1 MALFL
6 KQAKFKNGKIY
17 LSIVDGYWKDGKV
30 KQKVYQKLG
39 YLDDLKK
46 QYSDPIAYYKSYV
59 EELKKEFMTKITTT
73 FDTTKDND
81 FDDDTFNIGYTY
93 LKKIFQEL
101 NISNILKNKQYSTDI
116 EYSLPK
122 ACELLTYSR
131 ILNPGSIKYTYEHK
145 NDFFEPFD
153 LSLDDLY
160 RSLKPLLNCKEDIF
174 KTIWENTKDT
184 YNRDASTSYYDCTN
198 YYFEIEYDDED
209 TLNDKGEIIK
219 KGLRKRGPE
228 KNHRPDP
235 IVEMGLL
242 LDKQGFPIS
251 YNLFSGNTSE
261 KETLVPEIDN
271 IKRRHNINKV
281 IVVADRGLNC
291 SDNMIKLAGI
301 DLDKENRDGYIYG
314 QSVRGADQEFKNWI
328 LSDNYK
334 TDKIIDDEGNEIIFK
349 HKSRIY
355 PKKMYIT
362 RDDKGLTKSGN
373 KKKQTILVDQKQ
385 MVYYSQKYADIQK
398 RDRQM
403 VIEKAKDLIK
413 NPGAY
418 TKATSYGAAGYINN
432 IKFDKETGVVSNGTE
447 LTLNEEKINE
457 DAKYD
462 GYYSIVTSEEK
473 LSDLELRNIYRGLA
487 KIEETFKI
495 TKSEFNARPIN
506 VRLEDHIDAHFLIC
520 FISLVIIRILQN
532 KSNEK
537 YSIKNLL
544 EKMKN
549 FKCTHETGNLYK
561 FIGYKPEIQ
570 YLNRKFELNMD
581 KKYDTR
587 ENIKKFLKDKIYLV
601 SMLHYLLPHYH
612 QLFYIFHYLLTSI
625 HHSIFQ
631 LILNLFH
638 YQNHHNL

>member
-1 MALFL
+1 MSLFL
-6 KQAKFKNGKIY
+6 KTTKYKNGKIY
-17 LSIVDGYWKDGKV
+17 LSIVDGYRVNGKV

-46 QYSDPIAYYKSYV
+46 QFDDPIAHYKNYV
-59 EELKKEFMTKITTT
+59 EELKKEFIIKITTT
-73 FDTTKDND
+73 FDITKDND
-81 FDDDTFNIGYTY
+81 FEDDTFNIGYTY
-93 LKKIFQEL
+93 LKNIFQEL
-101 NISNILKNKQYSTDI
+101 NISNVLKNKQYSTDI
-116 EYSLPK
+116 EYSLSK

-145 NDFFEPFD
+145 NQFFEPFD

-160 RSLKPLLNCKEDIF
+160 RSLKPLLECKEDIF
-174 KTIWENTKDT
+174 KTIWESTKDT

-209 TLNDKGEIIK
+209 TLNENGEIIK

-261 KETLVPEIDN
+261 KETLIPEIDN
-271 IKRRHNINKV
+271 IKRRHNIEKV

-291 SDNMIKLAGI
+291 SDNMIKMAGI

-314 QSVRGADQEFKNWI
+314 QSVRGADQEFKNWV
-328 LSDNYK
+328 LSGDYK
-334 TDKIIDDEGNEIIFK
+334 IDKIIDDNENEIIFK

-362 RDDKGLTKSGN
+362 RDDKGLTKNGN

-385 MVYYSQKYADIQK
+385 MVYYSQKYADKQK

-413 NPGAY
+413 NPSAY

-432 IKFDKETGVVSNGTE
+432 IKFDKETGLVSNGTE
-447 LTLNEEKINE
+447 LSLNEEKINE

-462 GYYSIVTSEEK
+462 GYYSIVTSEEN

-520 FISLVIIRILQN
+520 FISLIIIRILQN
-532 KSNEK
+532 KTNEK
-537 YSIKNLL
+537 YSIKQLL

-570 YLNRKFELNMD
+570 YLNRKLELTLD

-587 ENIKKFLKDKIYLV
+587 ENIKKILKY
-601 SMLHYLLPHYH
+601 
-612 QLFYIFHYLLTSI
+612 
-625 HHSIFQ
+625 
-631 LILNLFH
+631 
-638 YQNHHNL
+638 

>member
-1 MALFL
+1 MSLFL
-6 KQAKFKNGKIY
+6 KTTKYKNGKIY
-17 LSIVDGYWKDGKV
+17 LSIVDGYRVNGKV

-46 QYSDPIAYYKSYV
+46 QFDDPIAHYKNYV
-59 EELKKEFMTKITTT
+59 EELKKEFIIKITTT
-73 FDTTKDND
+73 FDITKDND
-81 FDDDTFNIGYTY
+81 FEDDTFNIGYTY
-93 LKKIFQEL
+93 LKNIFQEL
-101 NISNILKNKQYSTDI
+101 NISNVLKNKQYSTDI
-116 EYSLPK
+116 EYSLSK

-131 ILNPGSIKYTYEHK
+131 ILDPGSIKYTYEHK
-145 NDFFEPFD
+145 NQFFEPFD

-160 RSLKPLLNCKEDIF
+160 RSLKPLLECKEDIF
-174 KTIWENTKDT
+174 KTIWENTKDA

-261 KETLVPEIDN
+261 KETLIPEIDN
-271 IKRRHNINKV
+271 IKRRHNIEKV

-291 SDNMIKLAGI
+291 SDNMIKMAGI

-314 QSVRGADQEFKNWI
+314 QSVRGADQEFKNWV
-328 LSDNYK
+328 LSGDYK
-334 TDKIIDDEGNEIIFK
+334 IDKIIDDDDNEIIFK
-349 HKSRIY
+349 HKSRVY

-362 RDDKGLTKSGN
+362 RDDKGLTKNGN

-385 MVYYSQKYADIQK
+385 MVYYSQKYADKQK

-413 NPGAY
+413 NPSSY

-447 LTLNEEKINE
+447 LSLNEEKINE

-462 GYYSIVTSEEK
+462 GYYSIVTSEEN

-532 KSNEK
+532 KTNEK
-537 YSIKNLL
+537 YSLKKLL

-570 YLNRKFELNMD
+570 YLNRKLELNMD

-587 ENIKKFLKDKIYLV
+587 ENIKKILKY
-601 SMLHYLLPHYH
+601 
-612 QLFYIFHYLLTSI
+612 
-625 HHSIFQ
+625 
-631 LILNLFH
+631 
-638 YQNHHNL
+638 

>member
-1 MALFL
+1 MSLFL
-6 KQAKFKNGKIY
+6 KVSKFKNGKTY
-17 LSIVDGYWKDGKV
+17 LSIVDGYRANGKV

-46 QYSDPIAYYKSYV
+46 QFDDPITHYKNYV
-59 EELKKEFMTKITTT
+59 NELKLEFETKITTT
-73 FDTTKDND
+73 FNIKQDND
-81 FDDDTFNIGYTY
+81 FDDDTFNIGYSY

-101 NISNILKNKQYSTDI
+101 NIIDVLKNKQHSTDI
-116 EYSLPK
+116 EYSLSK

-131 ILNPGSIKYTYEHK
+131 ILNPGSIKHTFENK
-145 NDFFEPFD
+145 NQFFEPFD

-160 RSLKPLLNCKEDIF
+160 RSLKPLLDCKENIF
-174 KTIWENTKDT
+174 KTIWDNTIDI

-209 TLNDKGEIIK
+209 IKDANGEIIK

-251 YNLFSGNTSE
+251 YNLFPGNTSE
-261 KETLVPEIDN
+261 KETLFPEIHN
-271 IKRRHNINKV
+271 IKRRHNIDRV

-291 SDNMIKLAGI
+291 SDNMIKMAGI

-328 LSDNYK
+328 LSGGFIE
-334 TDKIIDDEGNEIIFK
+334 DKIIDDDGNEIIFI

-373 KKKQTILVDQKQ
+373 KKKQSITVDQKQ
-385 MVYYSQKYADIQK
+385 MVYYSQKYADKQK

-403 VIEKAKDLIK
+403 VIEKAKDLIN
-413 NPGAY
+413 NPGAF
-418 TKATSYGAAGYINN
+418 TRATSYGAAGYINN
-432 IKFDKETGVVSNGTE
+432 IKFDKETGAVSNGSELSLNIEKITE
-447 LTLNEEKINE
+447 EEKL
-457 DAKYD
+457 D
-462 GYYSIVTSEEK
+462 GYYSIVTSEEN
-473 LSDLELRNIYRGLA
+473 LSDIELRNIYKGLA

-495 TKSEFNARPIN
+495 TKSEFNARPVN

-520 FISLVIIRILQN
+520 FISLVIVRILQDKIAN
-532 KSNEK
+532 K
-537 YSIKNLL
+537 YTLKNLL

-549 FKCTHETGNLYK
+549 FKCTHITGNLYK
-561 FIGYKPEIQ
+561 SFGYKPEIQ
-570 YLNRKFELNMD
+570 YLNQILQLNLD
-581 KKYDTR
+581 KKYNTR
-587 ENIKKFLKDKIYLV
+587 ENIKKILKY
-601 SMLHYLLPHYH
+601 
-612 QLFYIFHYLLTSI
+612 
-625 HHSIFQ
+625 
-631 LILNLFH
+631 
-638 YQNHHNL
+638 

>member
-1 MALFL
+1 MSLFL
-6 KQAKFKNGKIY
+6 KTAKYKNGKTY
-17 LSIVDGYWKDGKV
+17 LSIVDGYRVDGKV
-30 KQKVYQKLG
+30 KQKVYKKIG
-39 YLDDLKK
+39 YLEDLEKQFDDPISHFKKEVEILKK
-46 QYSDPIAYYKSYV
+46 QFIS
-59 EELKKEFMTKITTT
+59 KITTT
-73 FDTTKDND
+73 FDINQDNT
-81 FDDDTFNIGYTY
+81 FEDDTFNIGYAY
-93 LKKIFQEL
+93 LKTIFKEL
-101 NISNILKNKQYSTDI
+101 DINSVLKNKQYSSNI
-116 EYSLPK
+116 EYSLFK

-131 ILNPGSIKYTYEHK
+131 ILDPGSIKYTYEHK
-145 NDFFEPFD
+145 NQFFEPFD

-160 RSLKPLLNCKEDIF
+160 RCLNPLLDCKEDIF
-174 KTIWENTKDT
+174 KTIWENTKEE
-184 YNRDASTSYYDCTN
+184 YHRDASTSYYDCTN

-209 TLNDKGEIIK
+209 IKNEDGEIIK

-261 KETLVPEIDN
+261 KETLIPEIHN
-271 IKRRHNINKV
+271 IKRRHNIDKV

-291 SDNMIKLAGI
+291 SDNMIKMAGI

-328 LSDNYK
+328 LSGDYK
-334 TDKIIDDEGNEIIFK
+334 IDKIIDDEGNKIIFK

-373 KKKQTILVDQKQ
+373 KKKQSITVDQKQ
-385 MVYYSQKYADIQK
+385 MVYYSQKYADKQK

-418 TKATSYGAAGYINN
+418 TRATSYGAAGYINN
-432 IKFDKETGVVSNGTE
+432 IKFDKETGVVSNGSE
-447 LTLNEEKINE
+447 LSLNIEKITE
-457 DAKYD
+457 DEKLD
-462 GYYSIVTSEEK
+462 GYYSIVTSEEN
-473 LSDLELRNIYRGLA
+473 LSDLELRNIYKGLS

-506 VRLEDHIDAHFLIC
+506 VRLEDHIEAHFLIC
-520 FISLVIIRILQN
+520 FIALVIIRILQDKINN
-532 KSNEK
+532 K
-537 YSIKNLL
+537 YTIKNLL
-544 EKMKN
+544 ENMKN

-570 YLNRKFELNMD
+570 YLNRKFGLNMD

-587 ENIKKFLKDKIYLV
+587 ENIKKILKY
-601 SMLHYLLPHYH
+601 
-612 QLFYIFHYLLTSI
+612 
-625 HHSIFQ
+625 
-631 LILNLFH
+631 
-638 YQNHHNL
+638 

>member
-1 MALFL
+1 MSLFL
-6 KQAKFKNGKIY
+6 KTAKYKNGKTY
-17 LSIVDGYWKDGKV
+17 LSIVDGYRVDGKV
-30 KQKVYQKLG
+30 KQKVYKKIG
-39 YLDDLKK
+39 YLEDLEKQFDDPISHFKKEVEILKK
-46 QYSDPIAYYKSYV
+46 QFIS
-59 EELKKEFMTKITTT
+59 KITTT
-73 FDTTKDND
+73 FDINQDNT
-81 FDDDTFNIGYTY
+81 FEDDTFNIGYAY
-93 LKKIFQEL
+93 LKTIFKEL
-101 NISNILKNKQYSTDI
+101 DINSVLKNKQYSSNI
-116 EYSLPK
+116 KYSLSR

-131 ILNPGSIKYTYEHK
+131 ILDPGSIKYTYEHK
-145 NDFFEPFD
+145 NQFFEPFD

-160 RSLKPLLNCKEDIF
+160 RCLNSLLDCKEDIF
-174 KTIWENTKDT
+174 KTIWKNTKEE
-184 YNRDASTSYYDCTN
+184 YHRDASTSYYDCTN

-209 TLNDKGEIIK
+209 IKNEDGEIIK

-261 KETLVPEIDN
+261 KETLIPEIHN
-271 IKRRHNINKV
+271 IKRRHNIDKV

-291 SDNMIKLAGI
+291 SDNMIKMAGI

-328 LSDNYK
+328 LSGDYK
-334 TDKIIDDEGNEIIFK
+334 IDKIIDDEGNEIIFK

-373 KKKQTILVDQKQ
+373 KKKQSITVDQKQ
-385 MVYYSQKYADIQK
+385 MVYYSQKYADKQK

-418 TKATSYGAAGYINN
+418 TRATSYGAAGYINN
-432 IKFDKETGVVSNGTE
+432 IKFDKETGVVSNGSE
-447 LTLNEEKINE
+447 LSLNIEKITE
-457 DAKYD
+457 DEKLD
-462 GYYSIVTSEEK
+462 GYYSIVTSEEN
-473 LSDLELRNIYRGLA
+473 LSDLELRNIYKGLS

-506 VRLEDHIDAHFLIC
+506 VRLEDHIEAHFLIC
-520 FISLVIIRILQN
+520 FIALVIIRILQDKINN
-532 KSNEK
+532 K
-537 YSIKNLL
+537 YTIKNLL
-544 EKMKN
+544 ENMKN

-570 YLNRKFELNMD
+570 YLNRKFGLNMD

-587 ENIKKFLKDKIYLV
+587 ENIKKILKY
-601 SMLHYLLPHYH
+601 
-612 QLFYIFHYLLTSI
+612 
-625 HHSIFQ
+625 
-631 LILNLFH
+631 
-638 YQNHHNL
+638 

>member
-1 MALFL
+1 MSLFL
-6 KQAKFKNGKIY
+6 KTAKYKNGKTF
-17 LSIVDGYWKDGKV
+17 LSIVDGYRVNGKV

-39 YLDDLKK
+39 YLDDLEK
-46 QYSDPIAYYKSYV
+46 QFEDPINHYKNYV
-59 EELKKEFMTKITTT
+59 NELKAEFETQVTTT
-73 FDTTKDND
+73 FDTKQDND
-81 FDDDTFNIGYTY
+81 FDNDTFNIGYSY
-93 LKKIFQEL
+93 LKRIFQEL
-101 NISNILKNKQYSTDI
+101 NISNVLKNKQYNINI
-116 EYSLPK
+116 EYSLSK

-131 ILNPGSIKYTYEHK
+131 ILNPGSIKCSYEHK
-145 NDFFEPFD
+145 NEFFEPFD

-160 RSLKPLLNCKEDIF
+160 RSLKPLLECKEEIF

-198 YYFEIEYDDED
+198 YYFEIEYDDKD
-209 TLNDKGEIIK
+209 IVNDNGETVK

-261 KETLVPEIDN
+261 KETLVPELQN

-291 SDNMIKLAGI
+291 SDNMIKTAGL
-301 DLDKENRDGYIYG
+301 DLDKPNRDGYIYG
-314 QSVRGADQEFKNWI
+314 QSIRGANDEFKKWV
-328 LSDNYK
+328 LSDGYK
-334 TDKIIDDEGNEIIFK
+334 IDTIVNDDGEEIVFK
-349 HKSRIY
+349 HKSRVY

-373 KKKQTILVDQKQ
+373 KKKQAITVDQKQ
-385 MVYYSQKYADIQK
+385 MVYYSQKYADKQK

-413 NPGAY
+413 NPSAY
-418 TKATSYGAAGYINN
+418 TKATSYGAAGYVNN
-432 IKFDKETGVVSNGTE
+432 IKFDKETGVVIEDST
-447 LTLNEEKINE
+447 LSLNEDKINE
-457 DAKYD
+457 EAKYD
-462 GYYSIVTSEEK
+462 GYYSIVTSEEN
-473 LSDLELRNIYRGLA
+473 LSDLELRNIYKGLA

-532 KSNEK
+532 KVNEK
-537 YSIKNLL
+537 YTIKSLL

-570 YLNRKFELNMD
+570 CLNRKFELNID
-581 KKYDTR
+581 KKYNTR
-587 ENIKKFLKDKIYLV
+587 ENIKKILKY
-601 SMLHYLLPHYH
+601 
-612 QLFYIFHYLLTSI
+612 
-625 HHSIFQ
+625 
-631 LILNLFH
+631 
-638 YQNHHNL
+638 

>member
-1 MALFL
+1 MSLFI
-6 KQAKFKNGKIY
+6 KKYKTSYGKTHC
-17 LSIVDGYWKDGKV
+17 SIVDGYRVNGKI
-30 KQKVYQKLG
+30 KHKTIKKYG
-39 YLDDLKK
+39 YLEDLEKEFD
-46 QYSDPIAYYKSYV
+46 DPIAFLDI
-59 EELKKEFMTKITTT
+59 ELANLKKEFESKVTAT
-73 FDTTKDND
+73 FDKKEFNT
-81 FDDDTFNIGYTY
+81 FDDDTFNIGYAY
-93 LKKIFQEL
+93 LKTIFKEL
-101 NISNILKNKQYSTDI
+101 DISSVLKSKQYSSNM
-116 EYSLPK
+116 EYSLSK
-122 ACELLTYSR
+122 VCELLTYSR
-131 ILNPGSIKYTYEHK
+131 ILDPGSIKYTYEHK
-145 NDFFEPFD
+145 NQFFEPFD

-174 KTIWENTKDT
+174 KTIWENTKEK

-209 TLNDKGEIIK
+209 IKNDEGEIIK
-219 KGLRKRGPE
+219 KGIRKRGPE

-251 YNLFSGNTSE
+251 YNLFPGNTSE
-261 KETLVPEIDN
+261 KETLIPEIHN
-271 IKRRHNINKV
+271 IKRRHNIDKV

-291 SDNMIKLAGI
+291 SDNMIKMAGI

-328 LSDNYK
+328 LSGDYI

-373 KKKQTILVDQKQ
+373 KKKQSITVDQKQ
-385 MVYYSQKYADIQK
+385 MVYYSQKYADKQK

-418 TKATSYGAAGYINN
+418 TRATSYGAAGYINN
-432 IKFDKETGVVSNGTE
+432 IKFDKETGVVSNGSE
-447 LTLNEEKINE
+447 LSLNIEKISE
-457 DAKYD
+457 DEKLD
-462 GYYSIVTSEEK
+462 GYYSIVTSEEN
-473 LSDLELRNIYRGLA
+473 LSDLELRNIYKGLS

-520 FISLVIIRILQN
+520 FIGLVIIRILQDKIAN
-532 KSNEK
+532 K
-537 YSIKNLL
+537 YTLKNLL

-549 FKCTHETGNLYK
+549 FKCTHATGNLYK

-570 YLNRKFELNMD
+570 HLNRKLQINLDM
-581 KKYDTR
+581 KYNTR
-587 ENIKKFLKDKIYLV
+587 EEIRKILKY
-601 SMLHYLLPHYH
+601 
-612 QLFYIFHYLLTSI
+612 
-625 HHSIFQ
+625 
-631 LILNLFH
+631 
-638 YQNHHNL
+638 

>member
-1 MALFL
+1 MSLFL
-6 KQAKFKNGKIY
+6 KTAKYKNGKTY
-17 LSIVDGYWKDGKV
+17 LSIVDGYRVDGKV
-30 KQKVYQKLG
+30 KQKVYKKIG
-39 YLDDLKK
+39 YLEDLEKQFDDPISHFKKEVEILKK
-46 QYSDPIAYYKSYV
+46 QFIS
-59 EELKKEFMTKITTT
+59 KITTT
-73 FDTTKDND
+73 FDINQDNT
-81 FDDDTFNIGYTY
+81 FDDDTFNIGYAY
-93 LKKIFQEL
+93 LKTIFKEL
-101 NISNILKNKQYSTDI
+101 DINSVLKNKQYSSNI
-116 EYSLPK
+116 EYSLSK

-131 ILNPGSIKYTYEHK
+131 ILDPGSIKYTYEHK
-145 NDFFEPFD
+145 NQFFEPFD

-160 RSLKPLLNCKEDIF
+160 RCLNPLLDCKEDIF
-174 KTIWENTKDT
+174 KTIWKNTKEE
-184 YNRDASTSYYDCTN
+184 YHRDASTSYYDCTN
-198 YYFEIEYDDED
+198 YYFEIEYDDADIKNED
-209 TLNDKGEIIK
+209 GEIIK

-261 KETLVPEIDN
+261 KETLIPEIHN
-271 IKRRHNINKV
+271 IKRRHNIDKV

-291 SDNMIKLAGI
+291 SDNMIKMAGI
-301 DLDKENRDGYIYG
+301 DLDKENRDGYVYG

-328 LSDNYK
+328 LSGDYK
-334 TDKIIDDEGNEIIFK
+334 IDKIIDDEGNKIIFK

-373 KKKQTILVDQKQ
+373 KKKQSITVDQKQ
-385 MVYYSQKYADIQK
+385 MVYYSQKYADKQK

-418 TKATSYGAAGYINN
+418 TRATSYGATGYINN
-432 IKFDKETGVVSNGTE
+432 IKFDKETGVVSNGSE
-447 LTLNEEKINE
+447 LSLNIEKITE
-457 DAKYD
+457 DEKLD
-462 GYYSIVTSEEK
+462 GYYSIVTSEEN
-473 LSDLELRNIYRGLA
+473 LSDLELRNIYKGLS

-506 VRLEDHIDAHFLIC
+506 VRLEDHIEAHFLIC
-520 FISLVIIRILQN
+520 FIALVIIRILQDKINN
-532 KSNEK
+532 K
-537 YSIKNLL
+537 YTIKNLL
-544 EKMKN
+544 ENMKK

-570 YLNRKFELNMD
+570 YLNRKFGLNMD

-587 ENIKKFLKDKIYLV
+587 ENIKKILKY
-601 SMLHYLLPHYH
+601 
-612 QLFYIFHYLLTSI
+612 
-625 HHSIFQ
+625 
-631 LILNLFH
+631 
-638 YQNHHNL
+638 

>member
-1 MALFL
+1 MSLFL
-6 KQAKFKNGKIY
+6 KTAKYKNGKTY
-17 LSIVDGYWKDGKV
+17 LSIVDGYRVDGKV
-30 KQKVYQKLG
+30 KQKVYKKIG
-39 YLDDLKK
+39 YLEDLEKQFDDPISHFKKEVEILKK
-46 QYSDPIAYYKSYV
+46 QFIS
-59 EELKKEFMTKITTT
+59 KITTT
-73 FDTTKDND
+73 FDINQDNT
-81 FDDDTFNIGYTY
+81 FEDDTFNIGYAY
-93 LKKIFQEL
+93 LKTIFKEL
-101 NISNILKNKQYSTDI
+101 DINSVLKNKQYSSNI
-116 EYSLPK
+116 QYSLSR

-131 ILNPGSIKYTYEHK
+131 ILEPGSIKYTYEHK
-145 NDFFEPFD
+145 NQFFEPFD

-160 RSLKPLLNCKEDIF
+160 RCLNPLLDCKEDIF
-174 KTIWENTKDT
+174 KTIWKNTKEE
-184 YNRDASTSYYDCTN
+184 YHRDASTSYYDCTN

-209 TLNDKGEIIK
+209 IKNEDGEIIK

-261 KETLVPEIDN
+261 KETLIPEIHN
-271 IKRRHNINKV
+271 IKRRHNIDKV

-291 SDNMIKLAGI
+291 SDNMIKMAGI

-328 LSDNYK
+328 LSGDYK
-334 TDKIIDDEGNEIIFK
+334 IDKIIDDEGNEIIFK

-373 KKKQTILVDQKQ
+373 KKKQSITVDQKQ
-385 MVYYSQKYADIQK
+385 MVYYSQKYADKQK

-418 TKATSYGAAGYINN
+418 TRATSYGAAGYINN
-432 IKFDKETGVVSNGTE
+432 IKFDKETGVVSNGSE
-447 LTLNEEKINE
+447 LSLNIEKITE
-457 DAKYD
+457 DEKLD
-462 GYYSIVTSEEK
+462 GYYSIVTSEEN
-473 LSDLELRNIYRGLA
+473 LSDLELRNIYKGLS

-495 TKSEFNARPIN
+495 TKSEFNTRPIN
-506 VRLEDHIDAHFLIC
+506 VRLEDHIEAHFLIC
-520 FISLVIIRILQN
+520 FIALVIIRILQDKINN
-532 KSNEK
+532 K
-537 YSIKNLL
+537 YTIKNLL
-544 EKMKN
+544 ENMKN

-570 YLNRKFELNMD
+570 YLNRKFGLNMD

-587 ENIKKFLKDKIYLV
+587 ENIKKILKY
-601 SMLHYLLPHYH
+601 
-612 QLFYIFHYLLTSI
+612 
-625 HHSIFQ
+625 
-631 LILNLFH
+631 
-638 YQNHHNL
+638 